1 MTRRHDA
8 EPRKTPRQGR
18 SRATVERILVAAA
31 RIFDERGYR
40 GTTTNHVAEAAGV
53 SIGSLYQ
60 YFPNKDALL
69 VGLAERHVE
78 ESASALRLR
87 LEALAAAAPPI
98 SGVVRSLVELAVE
111 LNDSSALHA
120 VIHAEAPR
128 TPALRDRVESLGTQI
143 VEAVAAHLVRT
154 GSGGRDPVRRAQLL
168 VAAVDAAVHDV
179 VLRAPRGPARRAA
192 TDDLVDLVL
201 SGVSGPPTNDPPRP

>member
-8 EPRKTPRQGR
+8 EPRKVPRQGR
-18 SRATVERILVAAA
+18 SRATVDRILLAAA
-31 RIFDERGYR
+31 RIFDERGYH
-40 GTTTNHVAEAAGV
+40 GTTTNHVAEAADV

-78 ESASALRLR
+78 EAAAALRLR
-87 LEALAAAAPPI
+87 LEALAAAAPPMP
-98 SGVVRSLVELAVE
+98 GVARSLVELAVE

-128 TPALRDRVESLGTQI
+128 TPALRDRVDALGAQ
-143 VEAVAAHLVRT
+143 VAEAVAGHLVRT
-154 GSGGRDPVRRAQLL
+154 GSGGPDPLRRARLL

-201 SGVSGPPTNDPPRP
+201 NGLSG